1 MPLGLSPEAPRIV
14 YKELL
19 CITSRSSGA
28 EESIQEEDM
37 DGIDYYY
44 YYDILVHLRVEGG
57 GQRGQ

>member
-19 CITSRSSGA
+19 CITSRSSGP

-37 DGIDYYY
+37 DDIDYY